1 MSQETPQEMTEE
13 ITEQR
18 DGAHGRYVLKQ
29 EGGESELTYVMLD
42 DRMVIDHTYTPPALR
57 GHGAAAKLVVRAV
70 DDARARGWQV
80 IPQCPYVKIKIDRT
94 PQLQDVLDPAW
105 RGRA

>member
-1 MSQETPQEMTEE
+1 MTEQSTDE

-18 DGAHGRYVLKQ
+18 DGDRGRFILK
-29 EGGESELTYVMLD
+29 EDGGDSELTYVVKD
-42 DRMVIDHTYTPPALR
+42 GRMVIDHTYTPPALR
-57 GHGAAAKLVVRAV
+57 GRGTAAKLVVRAV
-70 DDARARGWQV
+70 DEARVRGWKV

-105 RGRA
+105 AGRA

>member
-1 MSQETPQEMTEE
+1 MDQPELDDITEE
-13 ITEQR
+13 RNGARGRFVLHEQ
-18 DGAHGRYVLKQ
+18 
-29 EGGESELTYVMLD
+29 GGDSELTYVVNE

-57 GHGAAAKLVVRAV
+57 GHGAAGTLVVRAV
-70 DDARARGWQV
+70 DEARARGWKV
-80 IPQCPYVKIKIDRT
+80 VPQCPYVKIKIDRT

>member
-1 MSQETPQEMTEE
+1 MSHDITEE
-13 ITEQR
+13 RTGDR
-18 DGAHGRYVLKQ
+18 GRFILR
-29 EGGESELTYVMLD
+29 EDGGESELTYKLEG

-57 GHGAAAKLVVRAV
+57 GQGAAAKLVVHAV
-70 DDARARGWQV
+70 DEARVRGWKI
-80 IPQCPYVKIKIDRT
+80 IPQCPYVKVKIDRT